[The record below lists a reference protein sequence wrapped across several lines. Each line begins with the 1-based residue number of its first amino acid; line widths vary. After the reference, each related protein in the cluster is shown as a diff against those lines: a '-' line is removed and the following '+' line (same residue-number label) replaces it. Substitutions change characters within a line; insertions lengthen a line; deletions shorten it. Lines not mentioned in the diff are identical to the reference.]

1 MKIERVEVILCQ
13 NVVGSRNK
21 KKKTE
26 IFVVRAEIL
35 PNLRSRKA
43 SWKTLWMFILQSRE
57 KAHLCTHCK
66 TWSLLR

>member
-43 SWKTLWMFILQSRE
+43 SWKTL
-57 KAHLCTHCK
+57 
-66 TWSLLR
+66 